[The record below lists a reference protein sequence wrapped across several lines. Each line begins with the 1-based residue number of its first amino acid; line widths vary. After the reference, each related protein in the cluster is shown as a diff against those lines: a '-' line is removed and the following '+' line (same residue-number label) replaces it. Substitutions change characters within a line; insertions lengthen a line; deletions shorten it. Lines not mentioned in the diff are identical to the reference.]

1 MLIKLKFLSHFRMCN
16 NVKIHICRICATP
29 MLRLVQNLMNH
40 LSHKHGIRQVKDYL
54 KEHRLGG
61 IGTAMEESLGERRIN
76 ALAPRLR
83 CRDCGQGAKGFLRLF
98 QHVNLR
104 HRKSLFGSVFVS
116 LQGQLGLRR
125 CFRCSDGFIAR
136 SLVVGEHL
144 PVHNGFFHGGEEGD
158 SGGGDLSEEEEDES
172 PPPPP
177 PVQTG
182 EGAEAMEVEE
192 EEEEGNGI
200 ANNVC
205 RLCGKAVEGLEQ
217 HLWDHHDLTLDL
229 YE

>member
-1 MLIKLKFLSHFRMCN
+1 MLLNLKFHFHFRMCN

-54 KEHRLGG
+54 EEHRLGG

-83 CRDCGQGAKGFLRLF
+83 CQDCGQGARGFLHLF

-104 HRKSLFGSVFVS
+104 HRKSLFGSVFVT

-136 SLVVGEHL
+136 SLVVGEHM
-144 PVHNGFFHGGEEGD
+144 PVHNGFFHGGEEGNI
-158 SGGGDLSEEEEDES
+158 SEEEEDES

-177 PVQTG
+177 SVQTG
-182 EGAEAMEVEE
+182 EGVEAM

-205 RLCGKAVEGLEQ
+205 RLCGKAVEELEL
-217 HLWDHHDLTLDL
+217 HLWDQHDLTLDL

>member
-1 MLIKLKFLSHFRMCN
+1 MLLNLKFHFHFRMCN

-61 IGTAMEESLGERRIN
+61 IGTAMEESLGEKRIN

-83 CRDCGQGAKGFLRLF
+83 CPDCGQGARGFLRLF

-116 LQGQLGLRR
+116 LQGQLGLKR

-136 SLVVGEHL
+136 SLVVSEHMTA
-144 PVHNGFFHGGEEGD
+144 HNGFFHGGEEGD
-158 SGGGDLSEEEEDES
+158 ISEEEEDQS

-177 PVQTG
+177 SVKTG
-182 EGAEAMEVEE
+182 EGVEAMEVEE
-192 EEEEGNGI
+192 EDEEGNGI
-200 ANNVC
+200 ENHVC
-205 RLCGKAVEGLEQ
+205 RLCGKAVEELEQ